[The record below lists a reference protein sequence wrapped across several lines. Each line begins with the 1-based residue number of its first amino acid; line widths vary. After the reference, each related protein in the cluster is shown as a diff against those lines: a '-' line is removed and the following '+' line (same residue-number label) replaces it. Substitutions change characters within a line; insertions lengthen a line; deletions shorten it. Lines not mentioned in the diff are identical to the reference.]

1 MKKLINTLKW
11 LIYHKTDVYVMDEI
25 HYSDLHYSLFFLHRI
40 DKLFGFTIHRCVDKA
55 TSLYPSN
62 KQMDLMN
69 RTLVNS
75 NQNINNNINGNKD
88 FYKTLGNTSWGGWVR
103 P

>member
-1 MKKLINTLKW
+1 MQRKSLNNLHDNINMFSYT
-11 LIYHKTDVYVMDEI
+11 T
-25 HYSDLHYSLFFLHRI
+25 S
-40 DKLFGFTIHRCVDKA
+40 
-55 TSLYPSN
+55 SLYPSN

>member
-25 HYSDLHYSLFFLHRI
+25 HYSDLHYSLFFLHRV
-40 DKLFGFTIHRCVDKA
+40 DRLFGFKIHRCIDKA

-62 KQMDLMN
+62 IKPSQWIYSYFNLK
-69 RTLVNS
+69 T
-75 NQNINNNINGNKD
+75 NKVIL
-88 FYKTLGNTSWGGWVR
+88 K
-103 P
+103 